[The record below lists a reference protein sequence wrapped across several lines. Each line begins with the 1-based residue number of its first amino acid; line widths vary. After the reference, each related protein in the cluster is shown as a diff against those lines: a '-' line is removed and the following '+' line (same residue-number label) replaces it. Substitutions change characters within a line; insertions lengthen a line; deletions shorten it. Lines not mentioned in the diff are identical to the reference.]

1 MIEKLYISYRDFDDK
16 NFDLYKST
24 AAEEEKYSTLL
35 AQALSA
41 HPQTDIERELLGDYI
56 KTLRKIN
63 TCYRE
68 INEIR
73 LIIQT
78 FANSNDTIINISD
91 LKEEAKKKA
100 AIIYYSEQDL
110 SVLEHSNGHLLQS
123 VLERKFT
130 NLESEEVVSDSIVD
144 SKRNTPQKNND
155 YQDKKPTEQM
165 NDKDYNKQML
175 RLLLPMVLSLTLPL
189 LMLNAPVW
197 LMVVVDLIIL
207 SPMLL
212 WSLKLSIIVPYAYYI
227 INPILYV
234 WALIVTILGV
244 QDFFAIAFYI
254 LMGLQTPK
262 MIKNFIGTILIIY
275 CFLTGKK

>member
-41 HPQTDIERELLGDYI
+41 HPQNDIERELLGDYI